1 MKCFLVVLS
10 LALLTCACDG
20 GASNH
25 FSPTPTYTLSG
36 AVVETT
42 ANGIAPVFGAHV
54 QVGSGQATTDDHGF
68 YSIRNLAAGGSVV
81 TATMEGFEVATK
93 PVTIDGNTTLDV
105 ELVRKPSFTLSGVVS
120 EMTASGPA
128 PVEGLRLDMFS
139 CEPPS
144 CRHYSEDMA
153 ITDRDGFYSLR
164 VQYPGKDNFVW
175 VVSSLYRAED
185 EPPASLCE
193 GCSRILTITAD
204 TQLDIRVVPR

>member
-1 MKCFLVVLS
+1 MKCFFVVLS
-10 LALLTCACDG
+10 MAALTCACDG

-81 TATMEGFEVATK
+81 TATMEGYEIATK

-120 EMTASGPA
+120 EMTASGLA
-128 PVEGLRLDMFS
+128 PIEGILIELFS
-139 CEPPS
+139 CDFG
-144 CRHYSEDMA
+144 CRHYEDTIA
-153 ITDRDGFYSLR
+153 TTDKNGFYSLPVR
-164 VQYPGKDNFVW
+164 YAGKDNALW
-175 VVSSLYRAED
+175 VVSSEYRAED
-185 EPPASLCE
+185 EPPASLCD
-193 GCSRILTITAD
+193 GCSRILTITGD
-204 TQLDIRVVPR
+204 TQLDIRVARR